1 MVSRTIQEIF
11 DRYLLSII
19 DCHWF
24 NNHYISSLFGYFSLL
39 NNLSREMQT
48 ILVHGQANCSHQE
61 LSDGQKM
68 PLVQVET
75 LCLPPGHLRNSG
87 LAIFRG
93 KLATSALVR
102 DEKGKL

>member
-24 NNHYISSLFGYFSLL
+24 NNHYISSLFGYSSLL
-39 NNLSREMQT
+39 SNLLSREMQT
-48 ILVHGQANCSHQE
+48 IFVHGQATCSLQE

-75 LCLPPGHLRNSG
+75 LCFLPRLHISTG
-87 LAIFRG
+87 RG
-93 KLATSALVR
+93 
-102 DEKGKL
+102 